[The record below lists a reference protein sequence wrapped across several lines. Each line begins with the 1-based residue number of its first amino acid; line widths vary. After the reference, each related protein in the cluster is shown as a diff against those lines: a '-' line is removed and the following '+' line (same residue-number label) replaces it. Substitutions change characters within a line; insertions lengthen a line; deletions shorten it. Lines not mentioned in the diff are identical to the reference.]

1 MENRTIPNTQ
11 LEVSP
16 VCLGTMTFGTP
27 VDEGDAIGIVHW
39 ALDHGI
45 NFIDTANMYE
55 GYTRVL
61 GSSGGVAEDY
71 IGKALVDRR
80 GEAVLATKVGHP
92 IGPEPGDMG
101 LSRAHIK
108 RECDNSL
115 KRLATD
121 YVDLYYMHAPYP
133 DTPIEESI
141 ATFVELIG
149 AGKVR
154 YWALSNFD
162 ADQTREVLQSC
173 DANGWQRPVVHQPP
187 YSLLKRDAEAE
198 LLPFCRQEDIGVV
211 PYQILQ
217 GGLLS
222 GKYQDPC
229 APPPGSRAAEKPEWV
244 PLLQDEKV
252 RQELGRLGARAAEQ
266 GLSLFD
272 YAVQTTANTPGI
284 ISIIMGVKNTG
295 QLKDAISA
303 LSH

>member
-1 MENRTIPNTQ
+1 MESRTIPNTR

-27 VDEGDAIGIVHW
+27 VGEGDAIGIVHW
-39 ALDHGI
+39 ALDQGV

-55 GYTRVL
+55 GYNRVL
-61 GSSGGVAEDY
+61 GSAGGVAEDC
-71 IGKALVDRR
+71 IGKALVGRR

-101 LSRAHIK
+101 LSRAHIE
-108 RECDNSL
+108 RECDKSL

-121 YVDLYYMHAPYP
+121 YIDLYYMHAPYP

-141 ATFVELIG
+141 ATFVDLIG

-154 YWALSNFD
+154 HWGLSNFD
-162 ADQTREVLQSC
+162 AAQTREVLLSC

-187 YSLLKRDAEAE
+187 YSLLKRDAEVA

-222 GKYQDPC
+222 GKYRNP
-229 APPPGSRAAEKPEWV
+229 ATPPPGSRAAEKPEWV
-244 PLLQDEKV
+244 PLLQDEEV
-252 RQELGRLGARAAEQ
+252 RRELDRLSALSTEQ

-284 ISIIMGVKNTG
+284 TSIIMGVKNTG
-295 QLKDAISA
+295 QLKDAIRA
-303 LSH
+303 LSQ